1 MIDFSCPTCGK
12 SWKVA
17 DDHAGKVGKCKSCN
31 TVIKIPTPI
40 LAILN
45 TPEIPIVGSEPPKEI
60 EHYDVSRPA
69 PVNDG
74 VPRNHEGYIDWYGTW
89 CPNCRNRCSK
99 KEMKG
104 AGCLFAGFVFVSM
117 GLALILLPFLPRE
130 WHCLQCQNRWRA

>member
-1 MIDFSCPTCGK
+1 MIDFSCPTCGNN
-12 SWKVA
+12 WKVA
-17 DDHAGKVGKCKSCN
+17 DEHAGKVGKCKSCK
-31 TVIKIPTPI
+31 TTIKIPTPVI
-40 LAILN
+40 AVLN
-45 TPEIPIVGSEPPKEI
+45 APEPQPVVYTPTVQVEEYRASKPE
-60 EHYDVSRPA
+60 

-74 VPRNHEGYIDWYGTW
+74 VPRNADGYIDYYGTW
-89 CPNCRNRCSK
+89 CPNCKNRCSK